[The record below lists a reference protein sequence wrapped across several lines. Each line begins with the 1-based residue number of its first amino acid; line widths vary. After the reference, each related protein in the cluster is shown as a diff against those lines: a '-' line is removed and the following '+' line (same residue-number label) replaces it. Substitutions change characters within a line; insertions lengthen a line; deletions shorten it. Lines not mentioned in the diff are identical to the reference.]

1 MIMLTRLSND
11 AMTTDTLSREHIL
24 TLISCMDD
32 RLSLMELPIEHYHHH
47 ARIRLVLS
55 HLLVCSTS
63 PTDTFLLQTESN
75 LTGDVNNDFSVYARR
90 DEFTSFSA
98 FTELSEDELGAEST
112 GQRTQESKYTCT
124 CTGVLSS
131 GIGCFDCFISA
142 DNSRI
147 AHQSQAR

>member
-63 PTDTFLLQTESN
+63 ATDTFLLQTESN
-75 LTGDVNNDFSVYARR
+75 LTGGVNNDFSVYARR

-98 FTELSEDELGAEST
+98 FTELSEDELGTEPT
-112 GQRTQESKYTCT
+112 GQGTQESEHTCT
-124 CTGVLSS
+124 CTGVVSARV
-131 GIGCFDCFISA
+131 GCFNCFLSDDLA
-142 DNSRI
+142 RI
-147 AHQSQAR
+147 AHQSQA